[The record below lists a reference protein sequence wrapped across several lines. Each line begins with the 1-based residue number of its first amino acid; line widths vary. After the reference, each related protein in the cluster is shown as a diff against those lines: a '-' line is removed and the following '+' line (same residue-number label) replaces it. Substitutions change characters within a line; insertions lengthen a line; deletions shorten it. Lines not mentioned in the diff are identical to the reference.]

1 MGEKHGVLLAK
12 VTTLKSWFLTT
23 SLGDKE
29 AGVFVSL
36 SKLHIM
42 GLLSILGCGHS

>member
-1 MGEKHGVLLAK
+1 MGEKHGVSLAK

-29 AGVFVSL
+29 AVVFVSL
-36 SKLHIM
+36 SKLHTM
-42 GLLSILGCGHS
+42 GLLSSLGCGHS